1 MFQNKAKLNSS
12 IVDALDKNVLELEK
26 RECNQ
31 AAVITEVKPWRKP
44 SCSLER
50 QHWQILHGGQKIT

>member
-12 IVDALDKNVLELEK
+12 IVDVLDKNVLELKK

-31 AAVITEVKPWRKP
+31 VAVITEVKP
-44 SCSLER
+44 
-50 QHWQILHGGQKIT
+50 